1 MDKPGV
7 FVVGCC
13 VYGGMGTYDF
23 ELELLDDQSTGG
35 AGGGSVFADKDK
47 AGADPSRQNQR
58 WNSLEIA
65 HGSYSSVDC
74 VGDIAELRFEKAVPI
89 RQHVK
94 YALRLRN
101 HGGRTSNGDG
111 GVSSVKGPDGTNFV
125 FSNCSLS
132 FNGTNPTRGQLPQIL
147 YYSSPQEN
155 DDDVQSST
163 RSMAELYARR
173 TALSMTATI
182 VKTVTALLVTAR
194 DSIDG
199 EKGLQVLHLPEFTFR
214 VEYAFILGRSS

>member
-1 MDKPGV
+1 MHSGKRNGKPIWWI
-7 FVVGCC
+7 
-13 VYGGMGTYDF
+13 
-23 ELELLDDQSTGG
+23 LPH
-35 AGGGSVFADKDK
+35 ADMHVDGLTKDGLNK
-47 AGADPSRQNQR
+47 RIYIFSN
-58 WNSLEIA
+58 
-65 HGSYSSVDC
+65 
-74 VGDIAELRFEKAVPI
+74 I
-89 RQHVK
+89 RICSF
-94 YALRLRN
+94 RLRN

-111 GVSSVKGPDGTNFV
+111 GVSSVKGPDGTNFI

-155 DDDVQSST
+155 DDDVQSAT

-182 VKTVTALLVTAR
+182 VKTVTTLLVTAR

-199 EKGLQVLHLPEFTFR
+199 EKGLQVR
-214 VEYAFILGRSS
+214 RGGRMLVGHFNQQFLFF